1 MREIVIFFVI
11 LQLIQCLLCMILG
24 VILDLRGIQ
33 KGIVICEMVNDDGSS
48 ATDFFGQSRE
58 PAEHALIED
67 DSDER
72 KEKEDED

>member
-1 MREIVIFFVI
+1 MKEIVIFFVI
-11 LQLIQCLLCMILG
+11 LQVFECLLCMILG
-24 VILDLRGIQ
+24 VILYLRGIQ

-48 ATDFFGQSRE
+48 AIDFFGQSRE

-67 DSDER
+67 DSEKR